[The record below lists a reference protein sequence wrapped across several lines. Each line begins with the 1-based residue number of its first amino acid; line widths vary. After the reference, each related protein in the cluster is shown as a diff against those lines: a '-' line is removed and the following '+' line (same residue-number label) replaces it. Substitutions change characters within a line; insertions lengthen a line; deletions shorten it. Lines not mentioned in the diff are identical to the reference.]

1 LWVVPEILCFRDF
14 KRPGCAGSELLNEGY
29 IEEMTI
35 REIEAKSILRKH
47 KKIDSWFI
55 SHYGMNL
62 YRGCI
67 HNCVYCDGRSEG
79 YYVDGEF
86 GRDVAVKVNAIE
98 ILRKELDPK
107 RKRIPFRRSFIM
119 VGGGVGDSYQPI
131 EKKYQLTR
139 KALQLVSEYDF
150 PVHMLTKSTLIKR
163 DIDILKKINEQSRA
177 IVSFSFSS
185 ADDEISDIFEPG
197 VKSPAERLETIAFFK
212 DEGIACGMFLLPVI
226 PFITDTAKLMEET
239 VKKAVKA
246 GVDFIVFG
254 GMTLKEGRQK
264 DYFLDVLK
272 KYYPHFIAEYQNIY
286 KENRWG
292 EATREYYSLINQR
305 FDRIAK
311 KYKIPGRIPP
321 SLYRDILG
329 ENDLVIVMLEHIDY
343 FLKIYGKSSPYGY
356 AAYSISRLK
365 EPLSTIK
372 GDLRKLK
379 GVGTVTEGIIMEI
392 LETGRASYYE
402 KLLTG

>member
-1 LWVVPEILCFRDF
+1 
-14 KRPGCAGSELLNEGY
+14 
-29 IEEMTI
+29 MTI

-197 VKSPAERLETIAFFK
+197 VPSPAERLETIAFFK

-226 PFITDTAKLMEET
+226 PFITDTAELMEET
-239 VKKAVKA
+239 VKKS
-246 GVDFIVFG
+246 G
-254 GMTLKEGRQK
+254 
-264 DYFLDVLK
+264 
-272 KYYPHFIAEYQNIY
+272 
-286 KENRWG
+286 
-292 EATREYYSLINQR
+292 
-305 FDRIAK
+305 
-311 KYKIPGRIPP
+311 
-321 SLYRDILG
+321 
-329 ENDLVIVMLEHIDY
+329 
-343 FLKIYGKSSPYGY
+343 
-356 AAYSISRLK
+356 
-365 EPLSTIK
+365 
-372 GDLRKLK
+372 
-379 GVGTVTEGIIMEI
+379 
-392 LETGRASYYE
+392 
-402 KLLTG
+402 